1 MTHTPRTGPVT
12 NEEIY
17 AAAEALRE
25 RGTAVTQDA
34 IRIEC
39 DNRGSTSTIN
49 KYLRPW
55 KAEHEEITSR
65 ISREV
70 TPEIERHGL
79 DLIAKISEVFG
90 LKADERCNQ
99 LEALNKAEIAKREK
113 ELDDACAEADQYHLS
128 LGVAEER
135 ITQLS
140 AALAASVAAGDQY
153 LDEAKTL
160 REKIVAL
167 EADKE
172 VNLHA
177 IQQGQQQ
184 IERQKVQTDQAL
196 TSAGRLE
203 GVASQLKDQ
212 LLEKGKQL
220 TDARRIIGGYE
231 ESLMRANEEIACL
244 SVQVRNLAKRHAG
257 LELANTLLLGAQ
269 ELRLPKPTGHDLV
282 PRG

>member
-25 RGTAVTQDA
+25 RGTSVTQEA

-39 DNRGSTSTIN
+39 GNRGSLSTIN
-49 KYLRPW
+49 KHLKAW
-55 KAEHEEITSR
+55 KTEHEEITSR

-79 DLIAKISEVFG
+79 DLIAKIPEVFG

-140 AALAASVAAGDQY
+140 TALSASVAAGDQY

-160 REKIVAL
+160 RDKIVAL
-167 EADKE
+167 EADRK

>member
-12 NEEIY
+12 KEEIY

-25 RGTAVTQDA
+25 RGTSVTQEA
-34 IRIEC
+34 VRTEC
-39 DNRGSTSTIN
+39 GNRGSQSTIN
-49 KYLRPW
+49 KHL
-55 KAEHEEITSR
+55 KAWRVEHEEITSR

-70 TPEIERHGL
+70 TPEIELHSL
-79 DLIAKISEVFG
+79 DLIAKISEIFG

-113 ELDDACAEADQYHLS
+113 ELDDACAEADQYHMS

-167 EADKE
+167 EADRE
-172 VNLHA
+172 VNLLT

-184 IERQKVQTDQAL
+184 IERQKVQNDQAL
-196 TSAGRLE
+196 TSVGRLE
-203 GVASQLKDQ
+203 GVASQLRDQ

-220 TDARRIIGGYE
+220 TDATRIIGGYE

-244 SVQVRNLAKRHAG
+244 SVQIRNLAKRHAG
-257 LELANTLLLGAQ
+257 LELANTLLLGTR